1 VRDDLENDREAVL
14 HADGAV
20 AHGAGTVSLMAR
32 GRTVSVLVER
42 HDVDGARRQP
52 DELVVEE
59 PMEIRLDGHLVTTTM
74 RTPGHDYELAVG
86 FCFSDGLLAGAPV
99 RQVRYCATGTATETS
114 FNVVTVET
122 GGQAPELTPRLTTT
136 TSSCGWCGTDLE
148 TLRSRLQPL
157 VGVRPIE
164 PDVLLKVPDAAQSA
178 QELFERTGA
187 VHAAA
192 TFDQHGEIGLVRE
205 DIGRHN
211 AVDKVVGR
219 LLLDDELPAGDR
231 GLFVSGRASFEIV
244 QKAWAA
250 GFGTIVAVSAPS
262 SLAVETAKVAG
273 IRLAGFARPGRLN
286 VYA

>member
-1 VRDDLENDREAVL
+1 MQDDLENDREALL
-14 HADGAV
+14 HAGGAP
-20 AHGAGTVSLMAR
+20 GGRCRYRFPMAR

-42 HDVDGARRQP
+42 HDADGAKRQP

-122 GGQAPELTPRLTTT
+122 GGRAPEPTPRLTTT

-148 TLRSRLQPL
+148 TLRPRLHPL

-164 PDVLLKVPDAAQSA
+164 PDVLLKVPDARAGRA
-178 QELFERTGA
+178 GA
-187 VHAAA
+187 VRADRRRPRRGDVRRRTARSASSGRTSVATTPSTRWSAASCS
-192 TFDQHGEIGLVRE
+192 TTRCP
-205 DIGRHN
+205 
-211 AVDKVVGR
+211 
-219 LLLDDELPAGDR
+219 PAG
-231 GLFVSGRASFEIV
+231 
-244 QKAWAA
+244 
-250 GFGTIVAVSAPS
+250 SACS
-262 SLAVETAKVAG
+262 
-273 IRLAGFARPGRLN
+273 
-286 VYA
+286 